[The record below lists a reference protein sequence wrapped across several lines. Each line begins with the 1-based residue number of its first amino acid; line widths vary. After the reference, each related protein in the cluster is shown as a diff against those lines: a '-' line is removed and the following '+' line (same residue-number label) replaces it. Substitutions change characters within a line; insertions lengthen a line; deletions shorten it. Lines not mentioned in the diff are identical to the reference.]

1 MFGCEAATVRFAG
14 LNTSKVYFNVL
25 VSLSHSVCII
35 IIPSEIISNPTI
47 KLIIDYI
54 VLCPLCPTFIGVE
67 AGGGGGGRGGLQP
80 HQILG
85 NSDFWAAREN
95 LCKPVFEGVSIFFFL
110 LV

>member
-1 MFGCEAATVRFAG
+1 MFGCAAAAVRFAG

-35 IIPSEIISNPTI
+35 IIASEIISNPTI

-67 AGGGGGGRGGLQP
+67 AGGGGARGVAAPPNFGQLRF
-80 HQILG
+80 LG
-85 NSDFWAAREN
+85 SKRKF
-95 LCKPVFEGVSIFFFL
+95 VQTSF
-110 LV
+110 